1 MRGRPVPALLIVCFI
16 ALAIPGA
23 ASAHGL
29 HGEAQTIPGFIWLG
43 VRHMIGG
50 WDHVLF
56 IAGIVLLAREARLA
70 AKLISVFVLGH
81 SVTLLLA
88 TLAGWQ
94 INANVVDAV
103 IAASVAYIGLRI
115 LRGRPT
121 VWAPTVLTIFAFGL
135 VHGLGLSTRV
145 QTITLPEG
153 GALVARILAFN
164 VGVEI
169 GQLIALSILV
179 GIGFLVT
186 RDDRA
191 TTRAVR
197 ATAIAL
203 VAIGVVAG
211 TALSFAA
218 VKPDDSQAADV
229 FRATCSKKP
238 YSAPRSLGGGH
249 PDRAFYPPGEGPP
262 ASDLV
267 HVLGDGYV
275 IVMYRIDLPDA
286 QQSVLADWA
295 DRTPGV
301 VAAPARVQA
310 PNELE
315 AITAEAVLTCN
326 GVDTRRLAA
335 FREQWLVTRRN
346 P

>member
-169 GQLIALSILV
+169 GQLLALGLMLIAFNLWRRSGTFFRHAFAGNVALMAA
-179 GIGFLVT
+179 GF
-186 RDDRA
+186 
-191 TTRAVR
+191 
-197 ATAIAL
+197 
-203 VAIGVVAG
+203 
-211 TALSFAA
+211 
-218 VKPDDSQAADV
+218 
-229 FRATCSKKP
+229 
-238 YSAPRSLGGGH
+238 
-249 PDRAFYPPGEGPP
+249 
-262 ASDLV
+262 
-267 HVLGDGYV
+267 
-275 IVMYRIDLPDA
+275 
-286 QQSVLADWA
+286 VLAGFQL
-295 DRTPGV
+295 TGFF
-301 VAAPARVQA
+301 
-310 PNELE
+310 
-315 AITAEAVLTCN
+315 TA
-326 GVDTRRLAA
+326 
-335 FREQWLVTRRN
+335 
-346 P
+346 

>member
-169 GQLIALSILV
+169 GQLIALAVILIAMSYWRKTSSFLRHAYTANV
-179 GIGFLVT
+179 IMMTAGFVLIGYQLT
-186 RDDRA
+186 
-191 TTRAVR
+191 
-197 ATAIAL
+197 
-203 VAIGVVAG
+203 
-211 TALSFAA
+211 
-218 VKPDDSQAADV
+218 
-229 FRATCSKKP
+229 
-238 YSAPRSLGGGH
+238 
-249 PDRAFYPPGEGPP
+249 
-262 ASDLV
+262 
-267 HVLGDGYV
+267 GYFV
-275 IVMYRIDLPDA
+275 
-286 QQSVLADWA
+286 S
-295 DRTPGV
+295 
-301 VAAPARVQA
+301 
-310 PNELE
+310 
-315 AITAEAVLTCN
+315 
-326 GVDTRRLAA
+326 
-335 FREQWLVTRRN
+335 
-346 P
+346 